1 MNLQSVREDVDDH
14 KILGADHT
22 PHLVSDG
29 EDGESRSEED
39 ENDTLFDDEYDDDD
53 DDDDLH
59 NRGSKLLSKES
70 VFDSKLHEQY
80 NQMIH
85 MTLELVR
92 DTTIVKKNDE
102 VLTAYGKGVLLT
114 RNGSC
119 GSMEIQLP
127 FGAKLY
133 HRQPEMVHKLL
144 SPENYEQAIEY
155 LEEVRTL
162 GLTAQS
168 QQWNVPIIDEVC
180 VACLFDK
187 PYCSASN
194 NTDTSKTIASQNA
207 KKLSTSQAIERGR
220 KNMNSWFGRLSSA
233 STSKVTSKSKVAA
246 PLTKESNG
254 MLKKKRK
261 TTRTKYCDVCGNP
274 VCSKHI
280 SPTEG
285 GNQFRMCV
293 DCQFDFKQMFETTS
307 SDKMTKSGINSNLLD
322 LDHIPQLTQTLDRL
336 LTYYTR
342 MVLNLTF
349 CVPNL
354 KELAERLTTKHRTN
368 TKISLGT
375 GGISFVG
382 AALGV
387 AGTVA
392 LLTPAGPALLLAA
405 VATSA
410 SSAAIQGGHAGYNAL
425 FNMSLKEANQLA
437 DRVVGWHGLCAM
449 ILDALDQLRQTLLEQ
464 VLKITNKNSNIDSAN
479 RDTSDKGGAKKKIQQ
494 EKDALLLQQVLNSRT
509 HLSGLSKKNTA
520 DQSLEVLNALALG
533 SYHTTR
539 HGLTGVGLTASMGAS
554 YSQMLSTSIQ
564 TVPVVGGAFSLG
576 CMAMDASLIANSFN
590 KLQKPS
596 DKAVALHQVEESFL
610 SLIPATIQYEVKALL
625 GAINDLKERQEEAE
639 MTQQQD
645 LIELE
650 LEELNNL

>member
-1 MNLQSVREDVDDH
+1 MNLQTLREDVDDR
-14 KILGADHT
+14 KIGGADHT

-29 EDGESRSEED
+29 DDVRSHSKD
-39 ENDTLFDDEYDDDD
+39 DDDTLIDDEYDDD
-53 DDDDLH
+53 LQ
-59 NRGSKLLSKES
+59 NRGSKPPQQS

-80 NQMIH
+80 NMMIH

-102 VLTAYGKGVLLT
+102 VLTSYGKGVLLT

-144 SPENYEQAIEY
+144 SPENYEQSIDY

-168 QQWNVPIIDEVC
+168 EQWNVPIIDEVC

-187 PYCSASN
+187 PYCNASN
-194 NTDTSKTIASQNA
+194 NNDNSKTIASQNA
-207 KKLSTSQAIERGR
+207 KKLSTTAVIERGR
-220 KNMNSWFGRLSSA
+220 KNMNSWLGRLSSA

-246 PLTKESNG
+246 PVTKESNG

-280 SPTEG
+280 SPAAG

-293 DCQFDFKQMFETTS
+293 DCQFDLKQMFETTS

-342 MVLNLTF
+342 MVLNLTY

-354 KELAERLTTKHRTN
+354 KELAERLTSKHRTN

-387 AGTVA
+387 AGTAA

-410 SSAAIQGGHAGYNAL
+410 SSAAIQGGQAGYNAL

-437 DRVVGWHGLCAM
+437 DRIVGWHGLCAL
-449 ILDALDQLRQTLLEQ
+449 ILDALDQLRQTLLQQ
-464 VLKITNKNSNIDSAN
+464 VLKITNKNSNVDSADRN
-479 RDTSDKGGAKKKIQQ
+479 ISDKGGDTGETNAKKRKQR
-494 EKDALLLQQVLNSRT
+494 EKDALLLQQVLNSRS
-509 HLSGLSKKNTA
+509 HLSGTGKKNTT

-539 HGLTGVGLTASMGAS
+539 HGLTGVVSCCTM
-554 YSQMLSTSIQ
+554 
-564 TVPVVGGAFSLG
+564 
-576 CMAMDASLIANSFN
+576 
-590 KLQKPS
+590 
-596 DKAVALHQVEESFL
+596 
-610 SLIPATIQYEVKALL
+610 
-625 GAINDLKERQEEAE
+625 
-639 MTQQQD
+639 QD
-645 LIELE
+645 V
-650 LEELNNL
+650 